1 MKTGAMVKIIHHSYQ
16 VFLLML
22 VSGVTDINQNN
33 DSLLACYGAIS
44 LLQVVLG
51 RRSENPKKVSANTP
65 LMCWCVKYTS
75 CV

>member
-1 MKTGAMVKIIHHSYQ
+1 MKTGAMAIIIHHSYQ
-16 VFLLML
+16 VFLLMF

-51 RRSENPKKVSANTP
+51 RQSENPNKVSANTP
-65 LMCWCVKYTS
+65 PVCRCGTK
-75 CV
+75 